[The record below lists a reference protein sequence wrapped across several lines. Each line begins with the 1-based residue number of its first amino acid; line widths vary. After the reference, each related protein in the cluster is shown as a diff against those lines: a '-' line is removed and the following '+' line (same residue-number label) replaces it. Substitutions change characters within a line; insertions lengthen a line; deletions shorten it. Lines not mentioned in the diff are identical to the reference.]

1 MENLPHKIGLYS
13 RIIGNRGGIVSS
25 LDDIKNLLDG
35 TLNPE
40 NLEDNPELYEMA
52 ESIYGREVLEQMGVE
67 APERPSESIVQPN
80 GDAKH
85 EVQMPIVPIA
95 PPERIPEIPKS
106 RRWGLFVFTTI
117 AIILIMT
124 NLVVGFGSFIPL
136 CDEPDSETNCEDKL
150 ILSEIANYQ
159 SPNSWTVPM
168 ELEFIEIGILV
179 ILTAV
184 LLFSLRKK

>member
-95 PPERIPEIPKS
+95 PPERIPENPKS

-168 ELEFIEIGILV
+168 ELEVIEIGILV
-179 ILTAV
+179 ILTAI

>member
-95 PPERIPEIPKS
+95 PPERIPENPKS

-159 SPNSWTVPM
+159 SPNSWTIPM

-179 ILTAV
+179 ILTAI

>member
-1 MENLPHKIGLYS
+1 M
-13 RIIGNRGGIVSS
+13 SS
-25 LDDIKNLLDG
+25 LDEIKNLLDG

-40 NLEDNPELYEMA
+40 SLEDNLELYEMA

-80 GDAKH
+80 GDAKQ

-95 PPERIPEIPKS
+95 PEPIPETPKS

-117 AIILIMT
+117 AISLILT
-124 NLVVGFGSFIPL
+124 NLVVGYGSFIPL

-159 SPNSWTVPM
+159 SPNSWTETM
-168 ELEFIEIGILV
+168 ELELIEIGILV
-179 ILTAV
+179 FLFGIM
-184 LLFSLRKK
+184 LFSLRKK

>member
-95 PPERIPEIPKS
+95 PPERIPENPKS
-106 RRWGLFVFTTI
+106 RRGGLFVFTTI

-179 ILTAV
+179 ILTAI

>member
-95 PPERIPEIPKS
+95 PPERIPENPKS

-136 CDEPDSETNCEDKL
+136 CDEPDNETNCEDKL

-179 ILTAV
+179 ILTAI

>member
-95 PPERIPEIPKS
+95 PPERIPANPKS

-159 SPNSWTVPM
+159 SPNSWTVTM

-179 ILTAV
+179 ILTAI

>member
-1 MENLPHKIGLYS
+1 MENLSHKIGLYS

-40 NLEDNPELYEMA
+40 NLEDNAELYELA

-95 PPERIPEIPKS
+95 PPERIPESPKS
-106 RRWGLFVFTTI
+106 RRWGLFVFTAT

-124 NLVVGFGSFIPL
+124 NLVVGFGSFIPF

-168 ELEFIEIGILV
+168 ELEIIEIGVLV
-179 ILTAV
+179 ILTAI

>member
-1 MENLPHKIGLYS
+1 M
-13 RIIGNRGGIVSS
+13 SS

-40 NLEDNPELYEMA
+40 SLEDNPELYEMA

-80 GDAKH
+80 GDSKH
-85 EVQMPIVPIA
+85 EVEMPIVPIA
-95 PPERIPEIPKS
+95 PPEPIPETPKS
-106 RRWGLFVFTTI
+106 RRWSLFVFTTI
-117 AIILIMT
+117 AISLILT
-124 NLVVGFGSFIPL
+124 NLVVGYGSFIPL

-159 SPNSWTVPM
+159 SPDSWTETM
-168 ELEFIEIGILV
+168 ELENIEIGILV
-179 ILTAV
+179 FLFVIM
-184 LLFSLRKK
+184 LFSLRKK

>member
-95 PPERIPEIPKS
+95 PPERIPENPKS

-179 ILTAV
+179 ILTAI

>member
-1 MENLPHKIGLYS
+1 M
-13 RIIGNRGGIVSS
+13 SS
-25 LDDIKNLLDG
+25 LDEIKNLLDG

-40 NLEDNPELYEMA
+40 SLEENPELYEMA

-67 APERPSESIVQPN
+67 APERPTESIVQPN

-95 PPERIPEIPKS
+95 PPERIPENPKS

-179 ILTAV
+179 ILTAI